1 MSKMMNDDASCLCRK
16 EIICSAIK
24 LILEPK
30 DKDLGGFSVRR
41 LLPAAEL
48 RSVGPFIFFDHLGP
62 AVFPPGKGIDVRPHP
77 HIGLATITYVFEGE
91 ILHRDSLGM
100 VQPIRP
106 NEINWMTAGKGIAH
120 SERTPPD
127 IRQAGHTLHAL
138 QLWVTLPEEEEQTA
152 PVFTHYGSEA
162 LPLVEDGNSSIRV
175 MIGEAYGI
183 KSAVKTFS
191 STLYVEVKLKAGQK
205 IAVPEHI
212 EERAVYVLSGR
223 LAAKETEIAMHTM
236 AIFDNTPGIEL
247 VAREDSTLVFIGGAS
262 LGKRMMWWNL
272 VSTRKDLLENAKQ
285 AWREGSFPKV
295 PGETEFIPLPEKKG
309 PSTG

>member
-16 EIICSAIK
+16 DTRCSAIK

-41 LLPAAEL
+41 LLPAAEQ

-62 AVFPPGKGIDVRPHP
+62 AVFPAGKGIDVRPHP

-91 ILHRDSLGM
+91 ILHRDSLGN

-120 SERTPPD
+120 SERTPPE
-127 IRQAGHTLHAL
+127 IRRSGHTLHAL
-138 QLWVTLPEEEEQTA
+138 QLWVALPKEDEQTA

-162 LPLVEDGNSSIRV
+162 LPLVEDDTRSIRV
-175 MIGEAYGI
+175 MIGEAYGV
-183 KSAVKTFS
+183 SSEVKTFS
-191 STLYVEVKLKAGQK
+191 STLYVEVKLKAGQ
-205 IAVPEHI
+205 IIEVPEHV
-212 EERAVYVLSGR
+212 EERAVYLVSGR
-223 LAAKETEIAMHTM
+223 LKAKGTEIAMHSM
-236 AIFDNTPGIEL
+236 AIFDDSSGVEL
-247 VAREDSTLVFIGGAS
+247 VAMEDSALVFIGGAP
-262 LGKRMMWWNL
+262 LGKRIMWWNL

-285 AWREGSFPKV
+285 AWREGAFAKV
-295 PGETEFIPLPEKKG
+295 PGETEFIPLPE
-309 PSTG
+309 